1 MLKSKKLLSF
11 CLSALL
17 CVLALTACGGE
28 KGGSDIAPADMEALS
43 GNWKLVLYDLYDV
56 KMLPEDQGTE
66 MTLVFSDDG
75 TLTWNVD
82 GTEETY
88 KWEKDDTLL
97 TIWVPDGA
105 VSRGRSAVL
114 EGDSLTV
121 YWKYDDAPV
130 KMIFAKEGSAAADPA
145 LYISEDDV
153 TSTMMKNATEDN
165 ILELLEKMTPEAREA
180 FDLATIYDELKG
192 EEE

>member
-56 KMLPEDQGTE
+56 KLLPE
-66 MTLVFSDDG
+66 
-75 TLTWNVD
+75 
-82 GTEETY
+82 
-88 KWEKDDTLL
+88 EKDDTLL

-105 VSRGRSAVL
+105 ASRGRSAVL